1 MRVLGISGS
10 LRRGSHN
17 TALLEAAAALLP
29 PGVEFEIFDGL
40 RAVEPYD
47 EDLDNAFAPAGAAR
61 LRAELERA
69 DAVLIATPEYNS
81 SIPGQLK
88 SAVDWASRPLG
99 ASALTGLPVAVIGA
113 SAGRFGA
120 VWAQAELRKVLAASG
135 ARVVDGELAVGKAAE
150 ALHREHG
157 LVDPEATERLRFLVE
172 TLLAEAGTR
181 QAIAA

>member
-17 TALLEAAAALLP
+17 TALLQAAEAFIPEGAEL
-29 PGVEFEIFDGL
+29 EIFEGL

-47 EDLDNAFAPAGAAR
+47 EDLDNESAPPGAAR
-61 LRAELERA
+61 LREELGRA
-69 DAVLIATPEYNS
+69 DALLIATPEYNS

-88 SAVDWASRPLG
+88 NALDWASRPLG

-120 VWAQAELRKVLAASG
+120 VWAQAELRKVLGASG
-135 ARVVDGELAVGKAAE
+135 ARVIEGELAVGKAAE
-150 ALHREHG
+150 ALDPEHG
-157 LVDPEATERLRFLVE
+157 LVDPEAAETLRFLVE
-172 TLLAEAGTR
+172 TLLVEAGAR
-181 QAIAA
+181 QPIAA